1 VKQKIEWWSG
11 GVVENGSSGGCGFL
25 YKFGGDGVY
34 SVMVL
39 GKLC

>member
-1 VKQKIEWWSG
+1 MGSVWT
-11 GVVENGSSGGCGFL
+11 SSGSFGAGGYGFL

-34 SVMVL
+34 SVMVP